1 MKILDLF
8 GKKDVTQEVGKTLP
22 YRIYA
27 EFIPFKLY
35 ANRKSSTM
43 LLLKV
48 KNLTT
53 EPVLGS
59 VVVSVP
65 RGIRLDETGLSAEKE
80 LKLGTLAAS
89 EEKEA
94 RANIYGD
101 SGTDKGDYTLS
112 ITAFIHYRDYGH
124 VLNAVRKKAILE
136 VV

>member
-22 YRIYA
+22 YRVYA

-35 ANRKSSTM
+35 ANRKSSSM

-65 RGIRLDETGLSAEKE
+65 KGISLDETGLSAEKE
-80 LKLGTLAAS
+80 LKLGTLSAN

-94 RANIYGD
+94 RAYIYGD